1 MRNSKFSLGWLSKV
15 DDASFV
21 ETYLKSSSYL
31 YDSGITEVENSN
43 DLLVITANNVIS
55 KLENVMRVKRY
66 VHRQDLTMLKLV
78 SNKARKSIVSSI
90 VTQLRGKERYE
101 KEMEDAKIVS
111 NWLRDIAPNLPNY
124 PQNQLSRYIGII
136 SDDLENKED
145 IVNAVKA
152 LGMLTHF
159 NDLIEENNNFKDLER
174 ENTILYEQK
183 NMPTSEKVKIRQD
196 AYHALRL
203 FVDTL
208 VTSMNVEDDTKYDAL
223 HFWIRKTLKDARVA
237 YKLSRKRNS
246 SKGID
251 GEANIAMYANGV
263 DMAQHN
269 CNCEPIEVEAVEEPV
284 RVSEE
289 D

>member
-1 MRNSKFSLGWLSKV
+1 MIKSINYGWLTRT

-21 ETYLKSSSYL
+21 EIYLKISGYL
-31 YDSGITEVENSN
+31 YDSEVTEVEKSN
-43 DLLVITANNVIS
+43 DLLAKIASRVIS
-55 KLENVMRVKRY
+55 ETGNVMRVKRY
-66 VHRQDLTMLKLV
+66 IYRQDLTMLKLV
-78 SNKARKSIVSSI
+78 SNKARKSILSSI
-90 VTQLRGKERYE
+90 VTQLRGKERYD
-101 KEMEDAKIVS
+101 KEMEAAQITS
-111 NWLRDIAPNLPNY
+111 NWLRDIAPKLPHY

-136 SDDLENKED
+136 SDDLEHKED

-159 NDLIEENNNFKDLER
+159 NDLIEENNNFRDLEH

-223 HFWIRKTLKDARVA
+223 HFWIRKTLKDAHVA
-237 YKLSRKRNS
+237 YKLSRKRKS
-246 SKGID
+246 SKDID

-263 DMAQHN
+263 DLAQHN
-269 CNCEPIEVEAVEEPV
+269 CNCEPVGVEAVEEPV
-284 RVSEE
+284 KVPEE
-289 D
+289 G